1 MVHQVRDLTIDE
13 LKSMRMTRSFSVLDD
28 ECKANLGDYI
38 ELRQRE
44 ELGEELSEDDKKRKE
59 TLEDEFG
66 NQPDIDD
73 CITEMLEMRKKY

>member
-1 MVHQVRDLTIDE
+1 MVNRVGLLTIDDLE
-13 LKSMRMTRSFSVLDD
+13 DMRSNCSVLDD
-28 ECKANLGDYI
+28 ECKAKLGDYI

-59 TLEDEFG
+59 ALEDEFG

-73 CITEMLEMRKKY
+73 CITPKLEMRKKY